1 MTQPTT
7 LQHNSFRKYSLN
19 NLEPWQQLRAI
30 PELLVAIES
39 ASGTELQ
46 IQQGLR
52 KQYPAE
58 LVRLGLELVLLRKRA
73 EDKFS
78 RADQLWLTRQSLEQA
93 TSEQVAAHKAKKFS
107 PFEEVW
113 DLCSGM
119 GSDAISLAE
128 HAQVHA
134 CDLDAVQLQLAS
146 WNAEV
151 YGVCDKITF
160 LQQDVNQFDV
170 AGKVIHIDPDQRDAT
185 GRRHL
190 RLEQIQPALPRLQ
203 EMAQSC
209 QAGVIKLSPASN
221 FGGKFPDC
229 EAELVSLHGECKAA
243 NIWCGE
249 LAQPGMW
256 RATVLPSGE
265 SIAGDP
271 LSAWP
276 EMTSIQ
282 NYLYDPDPSL
292 VRSGLVNLFAEQKG
306 LSRLD
311 DAEEYLTAGRF
322 IESPFITGFEVIDI
336 LNRNE
341 KQLRKYMREQ
351 NIGTVEI
358 KCRHVPVD
366 IERVRKSLS
375 LKGEKSITLIYA
387 RIDGKTKAVICKR
400 VKQND

>member
-1 MTQPTT
+1 M
-7 LQHNSFRKYSLN
+7 N
-19 NLEPWQQLRAI
+19 NLEPWQQLRAT

-46 IQQGLR
+46 IQQELR

-73 EDKFS
+73 EGKFS

-93 TSEQVAAHKAKKFS
+93 TSEQVAAHKAKRFAEQ
-107 PFEEVW
+107 PDEVW

-119 GSDAISLAE
+119 GSDAISLAR
-128 HAQVHA
+128 HCLVHA
-134 CDLDAVQLQLAS
+134 CDLDAVQLQLAL

-151 YGVCDKITF
+151 YGVSEKITF
-160 LQQDVNQFDV
+160 LKQDVNQIDV
-170 AGKVIHIDPDQRDAT
+170 TGKVIHIDPDQRDAT

-190 RLEQIQPALPRLQ
+190 RLEQIQPELTRLQ

-209 QAGVIKLSPASN
+209 KAGMIKLSPASN
-221 FGGKFPDC
+221 FGGKFPEC

-249 LAQPGMW
+249 FAQPGMW
-256 RATVLPSGE
+256 RATVLPCGE

-271 LSAWP
+271 LSAWS
-276 EMTSIQ
+276 EMTSLQ

-292 VRSGLVNLFAEQKG
+292 VRSGLVNLFAEQQG

-311 DAEEYLTAGRF
+311 DAEEYLTAGSF
-322 IESPFITGFEVIDI
+322 IESPFITGFEVIDV

-351 NIGTVEI
+351 NIGAVEI

-366 IERVRKSLS
+366 VERVRKSLS
-375 LKGEKSITLIYA
+375 LKGENSTTIIYA
-387 RIDGKTKAVICKR
+387 RIEGKTKVVICKR
-400 VKQND
+400 V